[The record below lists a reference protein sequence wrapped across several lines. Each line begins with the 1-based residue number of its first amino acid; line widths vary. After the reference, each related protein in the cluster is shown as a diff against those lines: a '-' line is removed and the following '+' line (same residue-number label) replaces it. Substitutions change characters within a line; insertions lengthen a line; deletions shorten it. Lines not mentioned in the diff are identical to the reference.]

1 MLEAE
6 PIYIL
11 GDKVI
16 SLLTKWAEK
25 AVLRQVV
32 RENEV

>member
-11 GDKVI
+11 GVKVI
-16 SLLTKWAEK
+16 SLLTKLAEK
-25 AVLRQVV
+25 ATLKEVV
-32 RENEV
+32 GENEV